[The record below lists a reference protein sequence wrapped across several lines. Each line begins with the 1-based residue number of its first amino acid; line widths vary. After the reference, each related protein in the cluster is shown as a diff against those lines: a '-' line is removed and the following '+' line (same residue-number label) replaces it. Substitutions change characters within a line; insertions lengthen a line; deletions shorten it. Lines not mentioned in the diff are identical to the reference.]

1 MKQMTQIKHHTNPV
15 IPKFYEIMA
24 QRYGAKFILEVVHC
38 AISSAFFHTPPCP
51 AAFANQLY
59 SPFTAKLAQ

>member
-1 MKQMTQIKHHTNPV
+1 MMQIKHHRNTV
-15 IPKFYEIMA
+15 IPTHYELME
-24 QRYGAKFILEVVHC
+24 QRYGAKLTLEVVNC
-38 AISSAFFHTPPCP
+38 TISSAFFHAPPCP